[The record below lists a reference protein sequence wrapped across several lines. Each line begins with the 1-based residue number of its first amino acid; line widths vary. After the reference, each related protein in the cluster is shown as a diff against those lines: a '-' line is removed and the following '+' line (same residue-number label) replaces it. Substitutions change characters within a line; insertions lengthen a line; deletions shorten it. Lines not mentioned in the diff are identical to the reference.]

1 MSLSFMNYVS
11 WLHTVENM
19 KLEAAREKA
28 RAVFSKQTGE
38 LIPLDFVVTP
48 EEYAEMEVQRK
59 LMRSR
64 SIH

>member
-1 MSLSFMNYVS
+1 MNYVS

-28 RAVFSKQTGE
+28 RQVFSRQTGE

-48 EEYAEMEVQRK
+48 EEYRELEKQKR
-59 LMRSR
+59 LRSC
-64 SIH
+64 H